1 MVVSGVFLLRLILL
15 RIVVRQA
22 GVCIFSQYKP
32 PADVYECGN
41 LRVTLLRMGYCQQYY
56 LDAEVTVLGLYHGW
70 YGGTTELLYLCSEG
84 VEPYG
89 LPCYGC

>member
-1 MVVSGVFLLRLILL
+1 M
-15 RIVVRQA
+15 
-22 GVCIFSQYKP
+22 CIFSQYKP
-32 PADVYECGN
+32 PADVYEYGN